1 MATAAIMTGSQ
12 FDALPYEEGRRWE
25 LVGGELIPVPSP
37 TPQHQAILQEILFP
51 LMVYFR
57 AHAEYGRVFTDVEF
71 ALDDNHRVRPDVLVL
86 LGERAASLDMN
97 RVPVP
102 GAPDIAVEIIS
113 PSERSFETQQKLN
126 AYLRLG
132 TREVWQVY
140 PKSKSVVVHRAGA
153 SNTVTSAGR
162 IESTLLPGFVL
173 DVKTLF

>member
-1 MATAAIMTGSQ
+1 MATTAIMTGSQ

-37 TPQHQAILQEILFP
+37 TPQHQTILQRILFA
-51 LMVYFR
+51 LMVYFGTHPER
-57 AHAEYGRVFTDVEF
+57 GLVFTDVEF
-71 ALDDNHRVRPDVLVL
+71 ALDEDYRVRPDVLVL

-113 PSERSFETQQKLN
+113 PSERSFETQQKLH
-126 AYLRLG
+126 AYPQYG

-140 PKSKSVVVHRAGA
+140 PKSKAVVVHRGG
-153 SNTVTSAGR
+153 TSTTFTEDGR
-162 IESTLLPGFVL
+162 IETPLLPDFGL
-173 DVKTLF
+173 QLQRIM